1 MNKNVYEQLGLSL
14 GKNMFIFIYLA
25 NELSPNPSFG
35 SISKRV
41 KLKNSNVFVNKLVSM
56 KLDLNIYYMF
66 ICIKIYLF
74 ILDIILYKFVNK
86 FLRYQISICNL
97 F

>member
-1 MNKNVYEQLGLSL
+1 MNSSDSTWKKHVYVHL
-14 GKNMFIFIYLA
+14 LA
-25 NELSPNPSFG
+25 NELSLSLSFG
-35 SISKRV
+35 SISKWA

-56 KLDLNIYYMF
+56 RLDLNIYYMF

-74 ILDIILYKFVNK
+74 ILDIIVYKFINK
-86 FLRYQISICNL
+86 FLRYQINIYNL